1 LYNNVNISLREKEKD
16 EKRFLFLFGLGLGAA
31 AIALG
36 AVSFILYNLK
46 AFPDSPYADIPPV
59 MSGCIVLA
67 GIVLVAI
74 SFYARMRK

>member
-1 LYNNVNISLREKEKD
+1 MRNAFYY
-16 EKRFLFLFGLGLGAA
+16 FLAWLGIG

-36 AVSFILYNLK
+36 AVTFVVNNLK
-46 AFPDSPYADIPPV
+46 AFPDSSYADIPPV